1 VTSAAPQ
8 PDFKFVSYELDG
20 RVATVTIR
28 RPEARN
34 ALHQAAHAEMDC
46 VWRRFEEDD
55 DAWVAILTGEGDKA
69 FCAGSDLK
77 QTQGER
83 PPQPY
88 WLTFKPGGFGGLTE
102 RFGMVKPVIAAVNG
116 FALGGGCELAMACDI
131 VVAAQHA
138 RFGLPEP
145 RVGFTASDGG
155 IHRLVRQVPLKIAM
169 GVLLTGMPMS
179 ADEAHRWGLV
189 NEVVPAEEVMPAARR
204 WADAILEC
212 APLSV
217 RASKQA
223 ALGGLGLPLA
233 DAINRRFEYM
243 LRQAA
248 SEDSR
253 EGPTAFAEKRKPVW
267 KGM

>member
-34 ALHQAAHAEMDC
+34 ALHQAAHAEMDR

-55 DAWVAILTGEGDKA
+55 DAWVAILTGEGDRA

-77 QTQGER
+77 QAQGDR

-189 NEVVPAEEVMPAARR
+189 NEVVPAEELMPAARR